1 MRLLI
6 VDDHPLMRMGITQ
19 LVRQEWPDAQIDE
32 APTIA
37 EALQRIAAARP
48 DLVTLDLSLPDSQGT
63 EGANRLLRVLTGV
76 PLLVLSLNAEAA
88 YAARLLQMGV
98 SGYLPKD
105 RAPEELRV
113 ALRRLS
119 DGGRYV
125 TSAMADH
132 LLGLLSG
139 KAPDALPHEQ
149 LSAQEHRVMLLI
161 AAGHVSPN
169 DAHPPAWVIISCYA
183 AISFGTLFGGWRIVK
198 TMGQKITK
206 LKPVGGFCAET
217 GGAITLFLA
226 TALGVPVS
234 TTHTIT
240 GAIVGVGSVQRP
252 SAVRWGVAGSI
263 VWAWIFTIPAAALMA
278 GICYWIS
285 FVLY

>member
-161 AAGHVSPN
+161 AAGRT
-169 DAHPPAWVIISCYA
+169 PAQIAETMHLS
-183 AISFGTLFGGWRIVK
+183 VK
-198 TMGQKITK
+198 T
-206 LKPVGGFCAET
+206 
-217 GGAITLFLA
+217 
-226 TALGVPVS
+226 
-234 TTHTIT
+234 
-240 GAIVGVGSVQRP
+240 VGSYRARILEKAGWANNTELTKYCVQHGLTN
-252 SAVRWGVAGSI
+252 A
-263 VWAWIFTIPAAALMA
+263 
-278 GICYWIS
+278 
-285 FVLY
+285 